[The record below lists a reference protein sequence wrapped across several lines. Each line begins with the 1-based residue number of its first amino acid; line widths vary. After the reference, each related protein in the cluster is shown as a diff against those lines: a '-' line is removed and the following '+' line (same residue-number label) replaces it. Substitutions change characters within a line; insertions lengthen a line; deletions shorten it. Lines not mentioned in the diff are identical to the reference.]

1 MATSFSDRVVCGELY
16 AQINKAGMG
25 VRSGV
30 DVLFVKLLTAL
41 GFCVG
46 GFSIFAVC
54 QQFL

>member
-25 VRSGV
+25 VRSVV

>member
-1 MATSFSDRVVCGELY
+1 MY
-16 AQINKAGMG
+16 AKKYKAGMG
-25 VRSGV
+25 VRSVV